1 MTGPLLKLTPYQ
13 AQLRQAH
20 RTRQIKYAAA
30 ARRAKRGTA
39 KTEITSRPPVWQIAN
54 IAFDA
59 HVKAYQFHLANKMV
73 RPEVSYIKQRC
84 AQVGISYRE
93 VIGRSSLKAVVEV
106 RRLLM
111 WEVRGRFGL
120 SFFDVGRAF
129 GGRDQSTAISA
140 IKIIE
145 ASRACKQ

>member
-1 MTGPLLKLTPYQ
+1 MTQP
-13 AQLRQAH
+13 
-20 RTRQIKYAAA
+20 
-30 ARRAKRGTA
+30 
-39 KTEITSRPPVWQIAN
+39 EIMSRPPVWQSAN

-84 AQVGISYRE
+84 AQIGIPYRE
-93 VIGRSSLKAVVEV
+93 IIGRSSLKAVVEV

-111 WEVRGRFGL
+111 WEVRQKFGL

-129 GGRDQSTAISA
+129 GGRDRSTAISA
-140 IKIIE
+140 IKVIQANR
-145 ASRACKQ
+145 ASKY